1 MKPPKVYFLQN
12 RAIHAARAELEA
24 KAIMEKGR
32 SLEMC
37 RYLAGQ
43 LNLGIESVS
52 KLSLTQ
58 RETLINQ
65 LIEIGAT
72 VKNPILYASDR
83 GSEKIAPFT
92 RVSEEQ
98 LRMVDALAAR
108 VQWKEIDGY
117 LRFCHKLLKA
127 PRPRNSKEV
136 TTSA

>member
-24 KAIMEKGR
+24 KAIIEKGR
-32 SLEMC
+32 S
-37 RYLAGQ
+37 LAGQ